1 MGKKLT
7 EGELYG
13 NLRPD
18 RYSYGDGLGLEFYVD
33 ALGGKRWFQDLRWRR
48 ERRHLRL
55 GDFPAVSPAS
65 AVKRAEENH
74 QKLRQTTTP
83 EEARK
88 FLEDVNQQT
97 PATSSAGQATAKGA
111 FAALGALV
119 DNAETKMKELSEKLD
134 RVEAKVDRLLKE
146 WSAD

>member
-1 MGKKLT
+1 MGKLT
-7 EGELYG
+7 EAELYG
-13 NLRPD
+13 NLRPG

-33 ALGGKRWFQDLRWRR
+33 AHGNKRWFQDLRWHR

-65 AVKRAEENH
+65 SVKPSRGEPLEAPADNP
-74 QKLRQTTTP
+74 RR

-88 FLEDVNQQT
+88 FLDNVKQQT
-97 PATSSAGQATAKGA
+97 LATSSAGQATAKGA

-119 DNAETKMKELSEKLD
+119 DNTETKMKELSEKLD
-134 RVEAKVDRLLKE
+134 RVEKKVDRLLE
-146 WSAD
+146 AWSE